1 MCSDY
6 VFKEVKPKDGVMKE
20 IHYDVLG
27 RRCYIIALEKGQ
39 RGFIKFEPEYDM
51 GRFHRLH
58 TSTVV
63 DWSESEDGK
72 ILSIETANT
81 TYVLE
86 HISSLREFYGKG
98 FGFSRDEAEHDIISY
113 LTNQDDTYFE
123 ERGTSKAAVLS
134 NDCLIDNLA
143 SEHYKCVM
151 GFGNEREWSCR
162 DACDH
167 DPGIVV

>member
-1 MCSDY
+1 MCNDY
-6 VFKEVKPKDGVMKE
+6 IFKEVKPKDGVMKE

-63 DWSESEDGK
+63 DWCESEGGK

-86 HISSLREFYGKG
+86 RISSLREFYGKG

-123 ERGTSKAAVLS
+123 ERGTSRAAVLS

-151 GFGNEREWSCR
+151 SFGNEREWSC
-162 DACDH
+162 
-167 DPGIVV
+167 

>member
-1 MCSDY
+1 MCNDY

-20 IHYDVLG
+20 IHQDVLG

-63 DWSESEDGK
+63 DWSESEGGK
-72 ILSIETANT
+72 ILSIETVNT

-86 HISSLREFYGKG
+86 RISSLREFYGKG

-151 GFGNEREWSCR
+151 SFGNEREWSCR